1 MKPLVAQAG
10 DWIFEAGEHGKDMY
24 ILVHGVVEFCRKG
37 TIDPYSIVE
46 APNCFGEAMAFG
58 LVRLLFVVSSFAVI
72 VGGGFQPLFGSC
84 CLRSSGAFI
93 THVFHL
99 PHY

>member
-58 LVRLLFVVSSFAVI
+58 LVRLSSFAVI
-72 VGGGFQPLFGSC
+72 IVVGGVPTIVWQLLF
-84 CLRSSGAFI
+84 AFVWCI
-93 THVFHL
+93 HYPCSLHL